1 MKKKKI
7 FNIDIIFT
15 IYMIVAMI
23 FTIMQVVDFEVIIEG
38 LKGNGSASPTQF
50 MQIVLALIFSCIL
63 ITIVKNIFIIIIY
76 IGIKIGTKM
85 YKNER
90 LSQNDF
96 KKTKDYYR
104 DILQGYSPATLS
116 FIDNFE
122 IEYPSTIIATLL
134 QLDKNNL
141 IKTKE
146 GLIEKNLN
154 VETEDIKL
162 EENEKYILDKI
173 SNNKIKIKDE
183 ELKEKIIKDAL
194 EKGLIENIEN
204 GKEKRKKKLF
214 KSIIIM
220 FITLGICFVITNSM
234 GDVNISGGILP
245 IILFL
250 ILIISLIVFI
260 GYPFVLVTSYITYIA
275 KNQNCPYVRTP
286 KGEEINKK
294 LEGLKIY
301 LKDYSSLQ
309 DKKENEVTIWEE
321 YLAYSVLFNQ
331 NTKIIEKYKQNIEIE
346 Q

>member
-15 IYMIVAMI
+15 IYMIAATI

-50 MQIVLALIFSCIL
+50 IQIVLALIFSSIL
-63 ITIVKNIFIIIIY
+63 ITIIKNIFIIIIY

-85 YKNER
+85 YKKER

-96 KKTKDYYR
+96 QQTKDYYR

-141 IKTKE
+141 IKMKE

-154 VETEDIKL
+154 VKTEDIKL

-260 GYPFVLVTSYITYIA
+260 GYPFVLVTLYITYIA
-275 KNQNCPYVRTP
+275 QNQNCTYVRIT
-286 KGEEINKK
+286 KRKEINKK

-321 YLAYSVLFNQ
+321 YLVYSVLFNQ

-346 Q
+346 